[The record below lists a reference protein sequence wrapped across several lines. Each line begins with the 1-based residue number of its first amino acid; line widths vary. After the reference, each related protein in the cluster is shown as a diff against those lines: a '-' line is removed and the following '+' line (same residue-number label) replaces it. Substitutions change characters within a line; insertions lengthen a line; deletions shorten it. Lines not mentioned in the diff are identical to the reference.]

1 MTRRSWI
8 LLLALGAIWGIP
20 YLFIAIAVADVD
32 PLVVAGGRTL
42 IGAIILLPVALYRR
56 VLGAALRKWPAVLAF
71 TLLEVTGP
79 WLLIGHAEQRVTS
92 STAALFI
99 AAVPIVTA
107 AIAFATRH
115 ERFTALRGLGLAIG
129 LLGVVLLVG
138 LDVGVSDPFA
148 IVALVLTVIGY
159 STAPMVMSRWLSGVS
174 NVGVITL
181 TLIFATVIYAPFV
194 PLVTPIEFT
203 AASAASVV
211 VLGVVCTAI
220 AFLIFFELIKTVG
233 PSRSVLVAYLN
244 PAIAVLLG
252 VLILSEPFTLGIAL
266 GLPLVLLGSILAST
280 VAREPEPLPEPADD
294 TTDPPPIGTP

>member
-20 YLFIAIAVADVD
+20 YLFIRIAVADVD
-32 PLVVAGGRTL
+32 PLVVAMGRTL
-42 IGAIILLPVALYRR
+42 IGALLLLPVALYRK

-79 WLLIGHAEQRVTS
+79 WLLLGHAEQRVTS

-107 AIAFATRH
+107 AIAFAARH
-115 ERFTALRGLGLAIG
+115 EKFTAIRGLGLVVG
-129 LLGVVLLVG
+129 LIGVVALVG

-148 IVALVLTVIGY
+148 IAALVATVIGY
-159 STAPMVMSRWLSGVS
+159 STAPMIMSRYLSDVS

-194 PLVTPIEFT
+194 PLVAPIEFT
-203 AASAASVV
+203 TASVVSIV

-244 PAIAVLLG
+244 PAVAVLLG
-252 VLILSEPFTLGIAL
+252 VLVLSEPFTLGIAV
-266 GLPLVLLGSILAST
+266 GLPLVILGSVLAST
-280 VAREPEPLPEPADD
+280 VAREHAPPAEPADD
-294 TTDPPPIGTP
+294 TADPPPIGTP